1 MHIVYQCY
9 RKSIHDTREG
19 LLMDQNSTPTAPTPT
34 PRPRR
39 DWFAFDRSDRWG
51 MGILLGLV
59 VVITVATSIVLPI
72 LRWAD
77 GDGIP
82 LPFLSG
88 VTVPELDAVGTSYGV
103 AAYDVTLA
111 DPTVAQRLLD
121 LAPGLLI
128 VGLMTAGSLLIVAV
142 MRTIAA
148 GDPFVAANVR
158 RMRQLAAV
166 LLVGPFF
173 TLFLSMSVHGALLSD
188 VDLGGLALLAV
199 LDIPWAYLVAGMV
212 VALLAEAFKAG
223 SRLRDDVEGLV

>member
-1 MHIVYQCY
+1 
-9 RKSIHDTREG
+9 
-19 LLMDQNSTPTAPTPT
+19 MDQSSTPTTPEAPTPK
-34 PRPRR
+34 PRR

-51 MGILLGLV
+51 MGILLALV
-59 VVITVATSIVLPI
+59 VINTAATSIVIPVR
-72 LRWAD
+72 RWLA

-82 LPFLSG
+82 LPFLSD

-121 LAPGLLI
+121 LAPGVLI
-128 VGLMTAGSLLIVAV
+128 VGLMATGSLLIVAV

-158 RMRQLAAV
+158 RMRQLAAL

-173 TLFLSMSVHGALLSD
+173 TFFLSMSAHGALLGD
-188 VDLGGLALLAV
+188 VDLGGLALSAV
-199 LDIPWAYLVAGMV
+199 LDIPWAWLVAGMV

>member
-1 MHIVYQCY
+1 MGKDI
-9 RKSIHDTREG
+9 TP
-19 LLMDQNSTPTAPTPT
+19 PTAGQPEQTDRSGESRET
-34 PRPRR
+34 SRKPRR
-39 DWFAFDRSDRWG
+39 DWLAFDRSDRWG
-51 MGILLGLV
+51 LGILLGLIV
-59 VVITVATSIVLPI
+59 VVTAASSVVLPI

-82 LPFLSG
+82 LPFLSD

-111 DPTVAQRLLD
+111 DPTTGQRLLEF
-121 LAPGLLI
+121 LPGLLT

-158 RMRQLAAV
+158 RMRNLAAL

-173 TLFLSMSVHGALLSD
+173 TSFLSMSVHGALLGD
-188 VDLGGLALLAV
+188 VDLGDLPLSAA
-199 LDIPWAYLVAGMV
+199 LDIPWAWFVAGLF